1 MIRKFAP
8 LAALALLTAVSV
20 AVAQTPEVAETP
32 VEAAVEAT
40 TEVAEAVAEVVE
52 EAVEAVAE
60 TPVEEAAV
68 EAAAVEVVE
77 EAVEEP
83 VVEESV
89 VVEPAV
95 EEAPSVDTVIAASP
109 VVAGPVCCPIQI
121 VASRATLSAKRA
133 YRCSGPPV
141 ETMACVDN
149 PADCTCTLYQIPLC
163 IPCCCVGEPQICN
176 ARTGL
181 LGRGHVDLVWPCGF
195 TAKVVFLV
203 HGGAKIIYVAG

>member
-1 MIRKFAP
+1 MTRTLIS
-8 LAALALLTAVSV
+8 LAASALLTVVSV
-20 AVAQTPEVAETP
+20 AVAQTPELAEAPAEAP
-32 VEAAVEAT
+32 VEAAVEA
-40 TEVAEAVAEVVE
+40 
-52 EAVEAVAE
+52 AVETAAE
-60 TPVEEAAV
+60 P
-68 EAAAVEVVE
+68 VEVVE
-77 EAVEEP
+77 EALEAAVEEP
-83 VVEESV
+83 VAVA
-89 VVEPAV
+89 PPV

-109 VVAGPVCCPIQI
+109 VVSAGPVCCPIQI
-121 VASRATLSAKRA
+121 VGSHATLGAKRM

-163 IPCCCVGEPQICN
+163 IPCCCVGEPQVCN
-176 ARTGL
+176 ARVGL